1 MPPPPQHASPHT
13 PHTPH
18 PHTYPTYP
26 AYPAP
31 TPRAPC
37 GPGKR
42 EVASNPSNHH
52 GVALVSNPRFALL
65 GPTRAAGR
73 SVQPLS
79 SNARHEDDGEG
90 GEGHRG
96 GRGRPAVV
104 PALKGLVPSASQHVP
119 EGVPRGEWRA
129 AAVPA
134 LPVGP
139 ILAPGGPKG
148 DRGGHGV
155 GRSAGHSGMGKGAAG
170 QKGAAGLVS
179 VRSTD
184 SMDHE
189 PTGYVC
195 MARCSC
201 GSRGGECVLLPV
213 FAS

>member
-1 MPPPPQHASPHT
+1 MPPPPTRIP
-13 PHTPH
+13 
-18 PHTYPTYP
+18 TYPTYP
-26 AYPAP
+26 ASPHIPTP

-37 GPGKR
+37 GPGKH
-42 EVASNPSNHH
+42 EAASNPSNHH

-65 GPTRAAGR
+65 GPTLTAGR

-90 GEGHRG
+90 REGHRG

-148 DRGGHGV
+148 DRGGHSV

-179 VRSTD
+179 VWSTD

-201 GSRGGECVLLPV
+201 GSRGAECFLLPV